1 MYVTNEAIMS
11 KSFEQLG
18 CSKINI
24 GLAITGKREDGYHD
38 IDSIF
43 QSIRLSDSIY
53 FAKHH
58 SVVFSGGAPE
68 LPEYMQKLVTYGEEN
83 LALKALRAVQAYT
96 GCKAGA
102 AIHLLK
108 RVPIQAGLGGG
119 SADAAAMLVGLNR
132 FWDLRLTQDELL
144 KIGATLGSDVPF
156 LLQGGTARGTG
167 RGEILTYGKS
177 PDPHWLLLV
186 KPQVSVSTAVAYGR
200 FNGKSIATKQ
210 TINTVHKH
218 LEHNNLKSAFLA
230 SANTFEELLFPDHE
244 ELVIC
249 KDFFTSR
256 GYPTIMTGSG
266 PTMVVLLDKPME
278 ALQLQEEI
286 KAAGHDW
293 LSLITKTCT
302 QEDLP

>member
-1 MYVTNEAIMS
+1 MS

-24 GLAITGKREDGYHD
+24 GLAITGKREDGYHN

-68 LPEYMQKLVTYGEEN
+68 LPEYMQKLVTYGEKN
-83 LALKALRAVQAYT
+83 LALKALRALQAYT

-132 FWDLRLTQDELL
+132 FWDLRLTQEELL
-144 KIGATLGSDVPF
+144 QIGATLGSDVPF
-156 LLQGGTARGTG
+156 LLQVGTARCTG

-186 KPQVSVSTAVAYGR
+186 KPKCAVSTAAAYGR
-200 FNGKSIATKQ
+200 FTNMSVATKQ
-210 TINTVHKH
+210 TIDTVQQH
-218 LEHNNLKSAFLA
+218 LENNDLKSAFLT

-249 KDFFTSR
+249 KEFFTSR

-286 KAAGHDW
+286 KAAGQDW

>member
-1 MYVTNEAIMS
+1 MS

-83 LALKALRAVQAYT
+83 LALKALRAIQAYT

-132 FWDLRLTQDELL
+132 FWDLRLTQEELL
-144 KIGATLGSDVPF
+144 QIGATLGSDVPF

-186 KPQVSVSTAVAYGR
+186 KPKVSVSTAAAYGR
-200 FNGKSIATKQ
+200 FTNKSVATKQ
-210 TINTVHKH
+210 TIDIVQQH
-218 LEHNNLKSAFLA
+218 LENNDLKSAFLT

-249 KDFFTSR
+249 KELFTSR

>member
-1 MYVTNEAIMS
+1 MS

-24 GLAITGKREDGYHD
+24 GLSITGKREDGYHD

-83 LALKALRAVQAYT
+83 LALKALRAIQAYT

-132 FWDLRLTQDELL
+132 FWDLRLTREELL
-144 KIGATLGSDVPF
+144 QIGATLGSDVPF

-186 KPQVSVSTAVAYGR
+186 KPKVSVSTATAYGR
-200 FNGKSIATKQ
+200 FTNKSVATKQ
-210 TINTVHKH
+210 TIDTVQQH
-218 LEHNNLKSAFLA
+218 LENNDLKSAFLS

-249 KDFFTSR
+249 KEFFTSR

>member
-1 MYVTNEAIMS
+1 MS

-83 LALKALRAVQAYT
+83 LALKALRAIQAYT
-96 GCKAGA
+96 GCKVGA

-132 FWDLRLTQDELL
+132 FWDLRLTQEELL
-144 KIGATLGSDVPF
+144 QIGATLGSDVPF

-186 KPQVSVSTAVAYGR
+186 KPKVSVSTAAAYGR
-200 FNGKSIATKQ
+200 FTNKSVATKQ
-210 TINTVHKH
+210 TIDIVQQH
-218 LEHNNLKSAFLA
+218 LENNDLKSAFLT

-249 KDFFTSR
+249 KEFFTSR

-286 KAAGHDW
+286 KAAGYDW

>member
-1 MYVTNEAIMS
+1 MS

-83 LALKALRAVQAYT
+83 LALKALRAIQAYT

-132 FWDLRLTQDELL
+132 FWDLRLTQEELL
-144 KIGATLGSDVPF
+144 QIGATLGSDVPF

-167 RGEILTYGKS
+167 RGEILTHGKS

-186 KPQVSVSTAVAYGR
+186 KPKVSVSTAAAYGR
-200 FNGKSIATKQ
+200 FTNKSVATKQ
-210 TINTVHKH
+210 TIDTVQQH
-218 LEHNNLKSAFLA
+218 LENNDLKSAFLT

-249 KDFFTSR
+249 KEFFTSR

>member
-1 MYVTNEAIMS
+1 MS

-83 LALKALRAVQAYT
+83 LALKALRAIQAYT

-119 SADAAAMLVGLNR
+119 SADAAAMLMGLNR
-132 FWDLRLTQDELL
+132 FWDLRLTQEELL

-186 KPQVSVSTAVAYGR
+186 KPKVSVSTAAAYGR
-200 FNGKSIATKQ
+200 FTNKSVATKQ
-210 TINTVHKH
+210 TIDTVQQH
-218 LEHNNLKSAFLA
+218 LENNDLKSAFLT
-230 SANTFEELLFPDHE
+230 SANRFEELLFPDHG

-249 KDFFTSR
+249 KEFFTSR

>member
-1 MYVTNEAIMS
+1 MS

-83 LALKALRAVQAYT
+83 LALKALRAIQAYT
-96 GCKAGA
+96 GCKVGA

-132 FWDLRLTQDELL
+132 FWDLRLTQEELL
-144 KIGATLGSDVPF
+144 QIGATLGSDVPF

-186 KPQVSVSTAVAYGR
+186 KPRVSVSTAAAYGR
-200 FNGKSIATKQ
+200 FTNKSVATKQ
-210 TINTVHKH
+210 TIDTVQQH
-218 LEHNNLKSAFLA
+218 LENNDLKSAFLT

-249 KDFFTSR
+249 KEFFTSR

>member
-1 MYVTNEAIMS
+1 MS

-186 KPQVSVSTAVAYGR
+186 KPQVSVSTAVAYSR

-210 TINTVHKH
+210 TIDTVHKH
-218 LEHNNLKSAFLA
+218 LEHNNLKSAFQA

-244 ELVIC
+244 ELFIC

>member
-1 MYVTNEAIMS
+1 MS
-11 KSFEQLG
+11 KSFEQLS

-24 GLAITGKREDGYHD
+24 GLAITGKREDGYHN

-83 LALKALRAVQAYT
+83 LALKALRAIQAYT

-132 FWDLRLTQDELL
+132 FWDLRLTQEELL
-144 KIGATLGSDVPF
+144 QIGATLGSDVPF

-186 KPQVSVSTAVAYGR
+186 KPKVSVSTAVAYGR
-200 FNGKSIATKQ
+200 FTNKSIATKQ
-210 TINTVHKH
+210 TIDTVQQH
-218 LEHNNLKSAFLA
+218 LENNDLKSAFLT

-249 KDFFTSR
+249 KEFFTSR

-286 KAAGHDW
+286 KAAGYDW

>member
-1 MYVTNEAIMS
+1 MS

-83 LALKALRAVQAYT
+83 LALKALRAIQAYT

-200 FNGKSIATKQ
+200 FKGNSAATKQ
-210 TINTVHKH
+210 TIDTVHNH
-218 LEHNNLKSAFLA
+218 LENNDLKSAFLT

-266 PTMVVLLDKPME
+266 PTMVVMLDKPME

-302 QEDLP
+302 QEDLL

>member
-1 MYVTNEAIMS
+1 MS

-83 LALKALRAVQAYT
+83 LSLKALRAIQAYT

-119 SADAAAMLVGLNR
+119 SADSAAMLVGLNR
-132 FWDLRLTQDELL
+132 FWDLRLTQEELL
-144 KIGATLGSDVPF
+144 QIGATLGSDVPF

-186 KPQVSVSTAVAYGR
+186 KPKVSVSTAAAYGR
-200 FNGKSIATKQ
+200 FTGKSVATKQ
-210 TINTVHKH
+210 TIDTVQRH
-218 LEHNNLKSAFLA
+218 LENNDLKSAFLA

-249 KDFFTSR
+249 KEFFTSR

>member
-1 MYVTNEAIMS
+1 MS

-83 LALKALRAVQAYT
+83 LALKALRAIQAYT

-132 FWDLRLTQDELL
+132 FWDLRLTQEELL
-144 KIGATLGSDVPF
+144 QIGATLGSDVPF

-186 KPQVSVSTAVAYGR
+186 KPKVSVSTAAAYGR
-200 FNGKSIATKQ
+200 FTNKSVATKQ
-210 TINTVHKH
+210 TIDIVQQH
-218 LEHNNLKSAFLA
+218 LENNDLKSAFLT
-230 SANTFEELLFPDHE
+230 SANTFEELLFLDHE

-249 KDFFTSR
+249 KEFFTSR

>member
-1 MYVTNEAIMS
+1 MS

-83 LALKALRAVQAYT
+83 LALKALRAIQAYT

-132 FWDLRLTQDELL
+132 FWDLRLTQEELL
-144 KIGATLGSDVPF
+144 QIGATLGSDVPF

-177 PDPHWLLLV
+177 PDSHWLLLV
-186 KPQVSVSTAVAYGR
+186 KPKVSVSTAAAYGR
-200 FNGKSIATKQ
+200 FTNKSVATKQ
-210 TINTVHKH
+210 TINTVQQH
-218 LEHNNLKSAFLA
+218 LENNDLKSAFLT

-249 KDFFTSR
+249 KEFFTSR

>member
-1 MYVTNEAIMS
+1 MS

-24 GLAITGKREDGYHD
+24 GLAITGKREDGYHN

-83 LALKALRAVQAYT
+83 LALKALRAIQTYT
-96 GCKAGA
+96 RCKAGA

-132 FWDLRLTQDELL
+132 FWDLRLSKDELL

-186 KPQVSVSTAVAYGR
+186 KPKVSVSTAAAYSR

-210 TINTVHKH
+210 TIVTVHNY
-218 LEHNNLKSAFLA
+218 LEHNDLKSAFLT

-286 KAAGHDW
+286 KAAGYDW

>member
-1 MYVTNEAIMS
+1 MS

-83 LALKALRAVQAYT
+83 LALKALRAIQAYT

-200 FNGKSIATKQ
+200 FKGNSVATKQ
-210 TINTVHKH
+210 TIDTVHNH
-218 LEHNNLKSAFLA
+218 LENNDLKSAFLA

-286 KAAGHDW
+286 KAAGYDW

>member
-1 MYVTNEAIMS
+1 MS

-24 GLAITGKREDGYHD
+24 GLAITGKREDGYHN

-83 LALKALRAVQAYT
+83 LALKALRAIQAYT

-132 FWDLRLTQDELL
+132 FWDLRLTQEELL
-144 KIGATLGSDVPF
+144 QIGATLGSDVPF

-186 KPQVSVSTAVAYGR
+186 KPKVSVSTAAAYGR
-200 FNGKSIATKQ
+200 FTNKSVATKQ
-210 TINTVHKH
+210 TIDTVQQH
-218 LEHNNLKSAFLA
+218 LENNDLKSAFLT

-249 KDFFTSR
+249 KEFFTSR

-286 KAAGHDW
+286 KAAGYDW
-293 LSLITKTCT
+293 LSLITKICT

>member
-1 MYVTNEAIMS
+1 MS

-83 LALKALRAVQAYT
+83 LALKALRALQAYT

-132 FWDLRLTQDELL
+132 FWDLRLTQEELL
-144 KIGATLGSDVPF
+144 QIGATLGSDVPF

-167 RGEILTYGKS
+167 RGEILTHGKS

-186 KPQVSVSTAVAYGR
+186 KPKVSVSTAAAYGR
-200 FNGKSIATKQ
+200 FTNKSVATKQ
-210 TINTVHKH
+210 TIDTVQQH
-218 LEHNNLKSAFLA
+218 LENNDLKSAFLT

-249 KDFFTSR
+249 KEFFTSR

>member
-1 MYVTNEAIMS
+1 MS

-24 GLAITGKREDGYHD
+24 GLAITGKREDGYHN

-83 LALKALRAVQAYT
+83 LALKALRAIQAYT

-132 FWDLRLTQDELL
+132 FWDLRLTQEELL
-144 KIGATLGSDVPF
+144 QIGATLGSDVPF

-177 PDPHWLLLV
+177 PDSHWLLLV
-186 KPQVSVSTAVAYGR
+186 KPKVSVSTAVAYGR
-200 FNGKSIATKQ
+200 FTNKSIATKQ
-210 TINTVHKH
+210 TIDTVQQH
-218 LEHNNLKSAFLA
+218 LENNDLKSAFLT

-249 KDFFTSR
+249 KEFFTSR

>member
-1 MYVTNEAIMS
+1 MS

-83 LALKALRAVQAYT
+83 LALKALRALQAYT

-119 SADAAAMLVGLNR
+119 SADAAAMLGGLNR
-132 FWDLRLTQDELL
+132 FWDLRLTQEELL
-144 KIGATLGSDVPF
+144 QIGATLGADVPF

-186 KPQVSVSTAVAYGR
+186 KPKVSVSTVAAYGR
-200 FNGKSIATKQ
+200 FTNKSVATKQ
-210 TINTVHKH
+210 TIDTVQQH
-218 LEHNNLKSAFLA
+218 LENNDLKSAFLS

-249 KDFFTSR
+249 KEFFTSR

>member
-1 MYVTNEAIMS
+1 MS

-83 LALKALRAVQAYT
+83 LALKALRAVQEYT

-132 FWDLRLTQDELL
+132 FWDLRLTKEELL
-144 KIGATLGSDVPF
+144 QIGATLGSDVPF

-186 KPQVSVSTAVAYGR
+186 KPKVSVSTAAAYGR
-200 FNGKSIATKQ
+200 FTNKSVATKQ
-210 TINTVHKH
+210 TIDTVQQH
-218 LEHNNLKSAFLA
+218 LENNDLKSAFLT

-249 KDFFTSR
+249 KEFFTSR

-286 KAAGHDW
+286 KASGHDW

>member
-1 MYVTNEAIMS
+1 MS

-83 LALKALRAVQAYT
+83 LALKALRALQAYT

-119 SADAAAMLVGLNR
+119 SADAAAMLMGLNR
-132 FWDLRLTQDELL
+132 FWDLRLTQEELL

-177 PDPHWLLLV
+177 PEPHWLLLV
-186 KPQVSVSTAVAYGR
+186 KPKVSVSTAAAYGR
-200 FNGKSIATKQ
+200 FNDKSVATKQ
-210 TINTVHKH
+210 TIDTVQRH
-218 LEHNNLKSAFLA
+218 LENNDLKSAFLA

-244 ELVIC
+244 ELVSC
-249 KDFFTSR
+249 KEFFTSR

-266 PTMVVLLDKPME
+266 PTMVVLLNKPME

>member
-1 MYVTNEAIMS
+1 MS

-68 LPEYMQKLVTYGEEN
+68 LPEYMQKLITYGEEN
-83 LALKALRAVQAYT
+83 LALKALRALQAYT

-132 FWDLRLTQDELL
+132 FWDLRLTQEELL
-144 KIGATLGSDVPF
+144 QIGATLGSDVPF

-186 KPQVSVSTAVAYGR
+186 KPKVSVSTAVAYGR
-200 FNGKSIATKQ
+200 FTNKSIATKQ
-210 TINTVHKH
+210 TIDTVQQH
-218 LEHNNLKSAFLA
+218 LENNDLKSAFLT

-249 KDFFTSR
+249 KEFFTSR
-256 GYPTIMTGSG
+256 EYPTIMTGSG

-286 KAAGHDW
+286 KAAGYDW

>member
-1 MYVTNEAIMS
+1 MS

-53 FAKHH
+53 FAKHY

-186 KPQVSVSTAVAYGR
+186 KPQVSVSTAVAYSR

-210 TINTVHKH
+210 TIDTVHKH

-244 ELVIC
+244 ELFIC

-256 GYPTIMTGSG
+256 RYPTIMTGSG

>member
-1 MYVTNEAIMS
+1 MS

-43 QSIRLSDSIY
+43 QSIRLSDSLY

-83 LALKALRAVQAYT
+83 LALKALRAVQEYT

-132 FWDLRLTQDELL
+132 FWDLRLTQEELL
-144 KIGATLGSDVPF
+144 QIGATLGSDVPF

-186 KPQVSVSTAVAYGR
+186 KPKVSVSTAVAYGR
-200 FNGKSIATKQ
+200 FTNKSVATKQ
-210 TINTVHKH
+210 TIDTVQQH
-218 LEHNNLKSAFLA
+218 LENNDLKSAFLT

-249 KDFFTSR
+249 KEFFTSR

-286 KAAGHDW
+286 NATGHDW

>member
-1 MYVTNEAIMS
+1 MS

-83 LALKALRAVQAYT
+83 LALKALRAVQEYT

-132 FWDLRLTQDELL
+132 FWDLRLTKEELL
-144 KIGATLGSDVPF
+144 QIGATLGSDVPF

-167 RGEILTYGKS
+167 RGEILTYEKS
-177 PDPHWLLLV
+177 PNPHWLLLV
-186 KPQVSVSTAVAYGR
+186 KPKVSVSTTAAYGR
-200 FNGKSIATKQ
+200 FTNKSVATKQ
-210 TINTVHKH
+210 TIDTVQQH
-218 LEHNNLKSAFLA
+218 LENNDLKSAFLT

-249 KDFFTSR
+249 KEFFTSR

-286 KAAGHDW
+286 KAAGYDW

>member
-1 MYVTNEAIMS
+1 MS

-83 LALKALRAVQAYT
+83 LALKALRALQAYT

-132 FWDLRLTQDELL
+132 FWGLRLTQEELL
-144 KIGATLGSDVPF
+144 QIGATLGSDVPF

-186 KPQVSVSTAVAYGR
+186 KPKVSVSTAAAYGR
-200 FNGKSIATKQ
+200 FTNKSVATKQ
-210 TINTVHKH
+210 TIDTVQQH
-218 LEHNNLKSAFLA
+218 LENNDLKSAFLT

-249 KDFFTSR
+249 KEFFTSS

>member
-1 MYVTNEAIMS
+1 MS

-83 LALKALRAVQAYT
+83 LALKALRAIQAYT

-132 FWDLRLTQDELL
+132 FWDLRLTQEELL
-144 KIGATLGSDVPF
+144 QIGATLGSDVPF

-167 RGEILTYGKS
+167 RGGILTYGKS
-177 PDPHWLLLV
+177 PAPHWLLLV
-186 KPQVSVSTAVAYGR
+186 KPKVSVSTAAAYGR
-200 FNGKSIATKQ
+200 FTNKSVATKQ
-210 TINTVHKH
+210 TIDTVQQH
-218 LEHNNLKSAFLA
+218 LENNDLKSAFLT

-249 KDFFTSR
+249 KEFFTSR

>member
-1 MYVTNEAIMS
+1 MS

-83 LALKALRAVQAYT
+83 LALKALRAIQAYT

-132 FWDLRLTQDELL
+132 FWDLRLTQEELL
-144 KIGATLGSDVPF
+144 QIGATLGSDVPF
-156 LLQGGTARGTG
+156 LLQCGTARGTG

-186 KPQVSVSTAVAYGR
+186 KPKVSVSTAAAYGR
-200 FNGKSIATKQ
+200 FTNTSVATKQ
-210 TINTVHKH
+210 TIDTVQQH
-218 LEHNNLKSAFLA
+218 LENNDLKSAFLT
-230 SANTFEELLFPDHE
+230 SANTFEELLFPDHG

-249 KDFFTSR
+249 KEFFTSR

>member
-1 MYVTNEAIMS
+1 MS

-83 LALKALRAVQAYT
+83 LALKALRAIQAYT
-96 GCKAGA
+96 GCKTGA

-132 FWDLRLTQDELL
+132 FWDLRLTQKELL
-144 KIGATLGSDVPF
+144 KIGSTLGSDVPF

-177 PDPHWLLLV
+177 PEPHWLLLV
-186 KPQVSVSTAVAYGR
+186 KPKVSVSTAAAYGR
-200 FNGKSIATKQ
+200 FNGKSVATKQ
-210 TINTVHKH
+210 TIDTVQRH
-218 LEHNNLKSAFLA
+218 LENNDLKLAFLA

-249 KDFFTSR
+249 KEFFTSR

-286 KAAGHDW
+286 KATGYDW

>member
-1 MYVTNEAIMS
+1 MS

-18 CSKINI
+18 YSKINI

-83 LALKALRAVQAYT
+83 LALKALRAIQAYT

-132 FWDLRLTQDELL
+132 FWDLRLTQEELL
-144 KIGATLGSDVPF
+144 QIGATLGSDVPF

-186 KPQVSVSTAVAYGR
+186 KPKVSVSTAAAYGR
-200 FNGKSIATKQ
+200 FTNKSVATKQ
-210 TINTVHKH
+210 TIDTVQQH
-218 LEHNNLKSAFLA
+218 LENNDLKSAFLT

-249 KDFFTSR
+249 KEFFTSR
-256 GYPTIMTGSG
+256 EYPTIMTGSG

>member
-1 MYVTNEAIMS
+1 MS

-83 LALKALRAVQAYT
+83 LALKALRAIQAYT

-132 FWDLRLTQDELL
+132 FWDLQLTQEELL
-144 KIGATLGSDVPF
+144 QIGATLGSDVPF

-186 KPQVSVSTAVAYGR
+186 KPKVSVSTAAAYGR
-200 FNGKSIATKQ
+200 FTNKSVATKQ
-210 TINTVHKH
+210 TIDTVQQH
-218 LEHNNLKSAFLA
+218 LENNDLKSAFLT

-249 KDFFTSR
+249 KEFTSR

>member
-1 MYVTNEAIMS
+1 MS

-83 LALKALRAVQAYT
+83 LALKALRAIQAYT
-96 GCKAGA
+96 GCKVGA

-132 FWDLRLTQDELL
+132 FWDLRLTKEELL
-144 KIGATLGSDVPF
+144 QIGATLGSDVPF

-186 KPQVSVSTAVAYGR
+186 KPKVSVSTAAAYGR
-200 FNGKSIATKQ
+200 FTNKSVATKQ
-210 TINTVHKH
+210 TIDIVQQH
-218 LEHNNLKSAFLA
+218 LENNDLKSAFLT

-249 KDFFTSR
+249 KEFFTSR

>member
-210 TINTVHKH
+210 TIDTVHKH

>member
-1 MYVTNEAIMS
+1 MS

-186 KPQVSVSTAVAYGR
+186 KPKVSVSTAAAYGR

-210 TINTVHKH
+210 TIDTVQQH
-218 LEHNNLKSAFLA
+218 LENNDLKSAFLT

-249 KDFFTSR
+249 KEFFTSR

-286 KAAGHDW
+286 KAEGHDW

>member
-1 MYVTNEAIMS
+1 MS

-68 LPEYMQKLVTYGEEN
+68 LPDYMQKLVTYGEEN
-83 LALKALRAVQAYT
+83 LALKALRAIQAYT
-96 GCKAGA
+96 GCKVGA

-132 FWDLRLTQDELL
+132 FWDLRLTQEELL
-144 KIGATLGSDVPF
+144 QIGATLGSDVPF

-186 KPQVSVSTAVAYGR
+186 KPKVSVSTAAAYGR
-200 FNGKSIATKQ
+200 FTNKSVATKQ
-210 TINTVHKH
+210 TIDTVQQH
-218 LEHNNLKSAFLA
+218 LENNDLKSAFLT

-249 KDFFTSR
+249 KEFFTSR
-256 GYPTIMTGSG
+256 EYPTIMTGSG

>member
-1 MYVTNEAIMS
+1 MS

-83 LALKALRAVQAYT
+83 LALKALRAIQAYT

-132 FWDLRLTQDELL
+132 FWDLRLTQEELL
-144 KIGATLGSDVPF
+144 QIGATLGSDVPF

-177 PDPHWLLLV
+177 PDSHWLLLV
-186 KPQVSVSTAVAYGR
+186 KPKVSVSTAAAYGR
-200 FNGKSIATKQ
+200 FTNKSVATKQ
-210 TINTVHKH
+210 TIDIVQQH
-218 LEHNNLKSAFLA
+218 LENNDLKSAFLT

-249 KDFFTSR
+249 KEFFTSR

>member
-1 MYVTNEAIMS
+1 MS

-24 GLAITGKREDGYHD
+24 GLAITGKREDGYHN

-83 LALKALRAVQAYT
+83 LALKALRAIQAYT

-132 FWDLRLTQDELL
+132 FWDLRLTQEELL
-144 KIGATLGSDVPF
+144 QIGATLGSDVPF

-186 KPQVSVSTAVAYGR
+186 KPKVSVSTAVAYGR
-200 FNGKSIATKQ
+200 FTNKSIATKQ
-210 TINTVHKH
+210 TIDTVQQH
-218 LEHNNLKSAFLA
+218 LENNDLKSAFLT

-249 KDFFTSR
+249 KEFFTSR

-278 ALQLQEEI
+278 VLQLQEEI
-286 KAAGHDW
+286 KAAGYDW